1 MAKFKIIVSD
11 PETGE
16 SQFVEVEETQ
26 AIPLIGR
33 KLGED
38 IDGSMIKMSGHKLRI
53 TGRSDRDGFPMR
65 PNVHGGVRTSI
76 VLSEGVGFHPSRK
89 GERQRKTLRGNVITD
104 DIVQVNMRIIEKP
117 KKEKPSK
124 GKAKRKKEVKEKPAE
139 N

>member
-11 PETGE
+11 PETGK

-33 KLGED
+33 KLGEE
-38 IDGSMIKMSGHKLRI
+38 IDGSMIRMSGHKLRI
-53 TGRSDRDGFPMR
+53 TGGSDRDGFHMR

-76 VLSEGVGFHPSRK
+76 ALSAGVGFHPSRK
-89 GERQRKTLRGNVITD
+89 GERQRKNLRGNIITE
-104 DIVQVNMRIIEKP
+104 DIVQLNMRIIEKP

-124 GKAKRKKEVKEKPAE
+124 GKAKTEVEEKPAD